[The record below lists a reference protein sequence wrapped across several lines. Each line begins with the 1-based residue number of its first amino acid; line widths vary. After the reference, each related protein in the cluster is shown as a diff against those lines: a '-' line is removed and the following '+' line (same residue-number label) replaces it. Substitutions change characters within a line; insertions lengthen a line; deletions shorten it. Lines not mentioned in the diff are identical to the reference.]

1 MNWSGPSH
9 RYNNIVLY
17 DDDESD
23 HYERI
28 VFTDPNGY
36 VVAFLSLIAIHFYF
50 NPIWFKN
57 LNFIF
62 HSHHYSDDDDD
73 KMPTMKSNLHLMIIM

>member
-1 MNWSGPSH
+1 MMM
-9 RYNNIVLY
+9 IVNDNDFHKNKNLKT
-17 DDDESD
+17 
-23 HYERI
+23 ERI

-36 VVAFLSLIAIHFYF
+36 VVEFLSLIAIHFYF